1 MISMDEAHTPVVK
14 RESRTRLKEIKSRR
28 RWSNID
34 QDQSKLSPLSVNTTL
49 NIKNSGSQYSRNNL
63 NAESCYEFRNHHE
76 RRNSNLSPSLTALSP
91 ISQVGERSLHA
102 DGTSTRLMMDSFV
115 VNASTASTRDQ
126 TAAMARSINT
136 IFPTDS
142 VLAGLHSDTIIEHE
156 SCTSPPAPLQ
166 VCSAAVGQG
175 VQEQARPGDREGTV
189 R

>member
-1 MISMDEAHTPVVK
+1 MICVEDAHTPVVK

-63 NAESCYEFRNHHE
+63 NAESCYEFRNHE
-76 RRNSNLSPSLTALSP
+76 RRNSNLSPSLTALSL
-91 ISQVGERSLHA
+91 ISPVGERERSLNV
-102 DGTSTRLMMDSFV
+102 DGTNTRLMVDSF
-115 VNASTASTRDQ
+115 VNASTSSTRDQ
-126 TAAMARSINT
+126 TMARSINT
-136 IFPTDS
+136 IFPTES

-156 SCTSPPAPLQ
+156 SCSSPPAPVQ
-166 VCSAAVGQG
+166 CCSAAVSQL
-175 VQEQARPGDREGTV
+175 QEQARPGDSSGTV

>member
-1 MISMDEAHTPVVK
+1 MICMDEAQTPVVK

-63 NAESCYEFRNHHE
+63 NAESCYEFRNHE
-76 RRNSNLSPSLTALSP
+76 RRNSNLSPSLTALSL
-91 ISQVGERSLHA
+91 ISPVGDRSLRD
-102 DGTSTRLMMDSFV
+102 DGTRLMLDSF
-115 VNASTASTRDQ
+115 SREQ
-126 TAAMARSINT
+126 TTAMARSNNT
-136 IFPTDS
+136 IFPNES

-156 SCTSPPAPLQ
+156 SSCSAPAPVQL
-166 VCSAAVGQG
+166 CSGAVGQG
-175 VQEQARPGDREGTV
+175 LQEPGSRPGDSSGSV